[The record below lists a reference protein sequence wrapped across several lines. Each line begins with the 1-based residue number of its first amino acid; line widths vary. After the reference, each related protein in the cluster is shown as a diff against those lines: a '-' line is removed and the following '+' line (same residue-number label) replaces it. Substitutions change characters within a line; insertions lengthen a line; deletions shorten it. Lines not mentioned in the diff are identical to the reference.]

1 MTILQRVANV
11 YDFMISRVRRPAV
24 ALLALSCATAAF
36 AQRANETM
44 EISIINVD
52 VHVTDKNG
60 KPVTGLTA
68 SDFEIREDGRVQP
81 ITNFSEYTAATAAKA
96 APAAAATPTAASA
109 APVAAPP
116 TPRRTIVFFLEPV
129 TLPAPRAKEVFDSIR
144 SMMHAS
150 VRPGDRASIVTWQNG
165 IHVRQQLTDQI
176 PALDQMMT
184 TIEKEFVD
192 TPNTDLG
199 EVIRHQQAK
208 TDYANSEFNAAVG
221 ATGAAA
227 PLVQS
232 DAIPAAHRQLNDI
245 KQKMLAV
252 RALMES
258 ISGIEGPKV
267 LVMATKR
274 LGAYAGAEFF
284 SGAVPS
290 TFRQEL
296 DTKKL
301 RDSLMSLANAKGIT
315 IYPFFLEGL
324 ATTSNVDAAHHDN
337 SAMARDSTILMNET
351 TALQEIASETGGLTG
366 FGPKDVTN
374 IVSRIGEGLD
384 TYYSLGYRARPT
396 GRDSA
401 HRIVVTTK
409 NPDYVVRSRRAAVEV
424 SDASRMQDRVVAN
437 LFQNVDGATV
447 KFDVVMRPLVEAGKD
462 RWTTTL
468 VIRIPIANL
477 LTLKDAKGE
486 SGSFSVFVA
495 TGSSLGSLGE
505 VAQRTQPFSI
515 AQADLERAK
524 TSYYTYEFAL
534 EVDEVMDRV
543 SVGVLD
549 DVSKEFGLRRFAI
562 PKR

>member
-1 MTILQRVANV
+1 MSNLRRGANV
-11 YDFMISRVRRPAV
+11 YDPTGCVRRPAV
-24 ALLALSCATAAF
+24 LLLALLCTTAVF
-36 AQRANETM
+36 AQRASETI

-60 KPVTGLTA
+60 KPVRGLTA
-68 SDFEIREDGRVQP
+68 NDFEIREDGRPQP
-81 ITNFSEYTAATAAKA
+81 ITNFSEYASAPVQA
-96 APAAAATPTAASA
+96 APAVTAAPTAASA
-109 APVAAPP
+109 APVATPP

-129 TLPAPRAKEVFDSIR
+129 TMPAPRAKEVFDSIR
-144 SMMHAS
+144 SLMHSS

-165 IHVRQQLTDQI
+165 IRVRQQLTDQL

-184 TIEKEFVD
+184 VIEKEFVD
-192 TPNTDLG
+192 TPNVDVG
-199 EVIRHQQAK
+199 EVIRHQQQK
-208 TDYANSEFNAAVG
+208 TDYVNAEFDSAVG

-227 PLVQS
+227 STVKS
-232 DAIPAAHRQLNDI
+232 DALPAAQRQMRDI

-274 LGAYAGAEFF
+274 LGSFAGAEYF
-284 SGAVPS
+284 GGEVPR

-301 RDSLMSLANAKGIT
+301 RDSLTSVANAKGIT
-315 IYPFFLEGL
+315 VYPFFLEGL
-324 ATTSNVDAAHHDN
+324 GTTSNVDAAHRDQG
-337 SAMARDSTILMNET
+337 AMARDSTILMNET

-366 FGPKDVTN
+366 FGAKDVSN

-437 LFQNVDGATV
+437 LFQNVDGATI
-447 KFDVVMRPLVEAGKD
+447 KFDVVIRPLEAAGNN

-477 LTLKDAKGE
+477 MTLKDAKGE
-486 SGSFSVFVA
+486 SGSFSVFVG
-495 TGSSLGSLGE
+495 TGSSLGSLGD
-505 VAQRTQPFSI
+505 VAQRTQAFSI
-515 AQADLERAK
+515 AEADLERARA
-524 TSYYTYEFAL
+524 SHYTYEFAL

-549 DVSKEFGLRRFAI
+549 DVSKEFGLKRFAL